1 VIADKLFGPIRQVAY
16 VVPELDAAMKA
27 WNAQLGVGPF
37 AVVRGLQ
44 PLTGSRYR
52 GAPSGDVILD
62 MGFAYI
68 EDVQLELIEQRNQT
82 PSVYREA
89 IERGLHSLHH
99 YGFWVEDFDTAYAH
113 AVAHG
118 FEAVVEAGSR
128 GPGRMSYVESR
139 LIPGLICELIEWT
152 EGTRPYFD
160 GVRRFLAGVDPATLQ
175 HEMDLAS
182 VASGGPS

>member
-128 GPGRMSYVESR
+128 DSGRMSYVESR

-152 EGTRPYFD
+152 EQTRPYFD